1 MDKPKILIAED
12 EKALLDLYKLRF
24 EYESCSVLFAQNGE
38 EALNLAKKEKP
49 DLILLDVMMPKK
61 SGMEVLKELK
71 NDSSTSKIPVI
82 VLTALFQENIKEEAL
97 KIGANDYLVKSHS
110 SPSEVVR
117 VVKEKLGLE

>member
-12 EKALLDLYKLRF
+12 EKSLIDLYKLRF
-24 EYESCSVLFAQNGE
+24 EYESLKVLFAQDGE
-38 EALNLAKKEKP
+38 EALGLAKKEKP
-49 DLILLDVMMPKK
+49 NLVLLDVMMPKK

-71 NDSSTSKIPVI
+71 NDPETSKIPVI
-82 VLTALFQENIKEEAL
+82 VLTALFQENIKKEAL
-97 KIGANDYLVKSHS
+97 DIGASDYLVKSHS